1 MTNVDLVKTI
11 LTYVVALVVVIGG
24 LVVLALGLLP
34 PEDDLT
40 KGAII
45 GFIGIALNWTFGES
59 TRSSTARQTT
69 RALMQTPTTTTTTTT
84 ADTTTTTAVPQDFP
98 EGS

>member
-11 LTYVVALVVVIGG
+11 LTYTVALVVIIGG
-24 LVVLALGLLP
+24 LMVLALDLLP
-34 PEDDLT
+34 PADDLT

-59 TRSSTARQTT
+59 TRGSTARQTT
-69 RALMQTPTTTTTTTT
+69 RALLQTPN
-84 ADTTTTTAVPQDFP
+84 AP
-98 EGS
+98 EGEPSS